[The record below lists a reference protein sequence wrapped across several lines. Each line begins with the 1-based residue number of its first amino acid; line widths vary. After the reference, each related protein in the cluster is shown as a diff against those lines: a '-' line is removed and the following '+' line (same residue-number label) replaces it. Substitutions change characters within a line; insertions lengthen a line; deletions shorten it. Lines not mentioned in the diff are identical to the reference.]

1 MNVSARIHSG
11 FNPATTGAHT
21 AMRPNDDV
29 ADMHD
34 AGSGIEESRAPAVAK
49 QAAADRRTELI
60 SKMLGS
66 HEKSSREVIGNMGG
80 DGGGRK
86 EPTKPMAC
94 EDDRALTEELSI
106 IRISCPR
113 AIPPG

>member
-86 EPTKPMAC
+86 EPTKPKPMVEPHGVAHNT
-94 EDDRALTEELSI
+94 ALDST
-106 IRISCPR
+106 PR
-113 AIPPG
+113 WIAV